1 MFQNYLITAL
11 RNFSRHKLYSFINIA
26 GLTVGLA
33 CAIFIILLV
42 RDELSYDKWIPNI
55 QNVYRIQGLWPSPG
69 NASANIAAS
78 PAPFPVADAMLAEIP
93 EVKAA
98 AHLEH
103 YRMTV
108 ATENRQFID
117 AVDVVSPNFFQI
129 IQLPLVQGNPARVFA
144 QPESVVISQSAARKY
159 FGSTPAMGKTLH
171 VVGGCNTGPEDNG
184 CVPHE
189 GTLMVTGVMRDLPH
203 NTQLTGDV
211 FFPNSSTAD
220 PMTQSR
226 KRAWL
231 RASGFGYVE
240 LQPDANLA
248 HVKAELVALIDRDS
262 DPKKIA
268 GLNMTGSQYW
278 MPTLGSFRDDH
289 LSRYEDDGLTPAGSW
304 TMVTGFAAIGVLIL
318 LVACFNFT
326 NLATAQAMVR
336 AKEISLRK
344 VLGARRGQVAAQ
356 FLGESVLTALI
367 SLVLAL
373 SLTELLFSAF
383 GRMVGKPIAL
393 HYLGDW
399 PLTLGLVA
407 LAVLTGLIAGAYPAL
422 ILSGF
427 RPVSALRTSGAAA
440 QGSGLVRTALV
451 VLQFA
456 VSIGLGIAALVVFEQ
471 TNFARSLSLGLDKD
485 GVVVVAADSMT
496 QGTRQSFIR
505 ALNADPVL
513 KGAALSGDTPFTD
526 GAVGAP
532 VQMPGQTDIMQI
544 RVHMIGPDFL
554 SVYRIRLLA
563 GRALSESR
571 LLDIATGSTDTAWNV
586 LINRTAA
593 KQYFHSPDDAL
604 GKTFDIVY
612 PANKAAPRQHLTI
625 VGVTDDFKY
634 SGGDGTVAGGLSN
647 VVPTFYFDA
656 PQNTNTVSVRVP
668 ANGVARAL
676 SAIDRIWHG
685 FAPSVAIDRH
695 FLDQDFQN
703 LFAAQEKQ
711 ERVFPFFVLVAIAIA
726 SMGLFGMAAL
736 STERRTKEVGL
747 RKTFGAR
754 TRDIVL
760 LLLWQ
765 FSIPVLVA
773 NVIAWPVA
781 YFYLRHWLD
790 GYAYRISLNPLY
802 FVGAG
807 VAALIIAWATVI
819 VHAAHVARAN
829 PIHALR
835 YE

>member
-1 MFQNYLITAL
+1 MFHNYLITTFRTFA
-11 RNFSRHKLYSFINIA
+11 RHKLYSIINVA
-26 GLTVGLA
+26 GLALGLT

-42 RDELSYDKWIPNI
+42 RDELSYDRWIPGTE
-55 QNVYRIQGLWPSPG
+55 NVYRIQGIWPSPDG
-69 NASANIAAS
+69 KPVKAS
-78 PAPFPVADAMLAEIP
+78 PAPFPVADAMAAEIP

-108 ATENRQFID
+108 ATGNRQFID
-117 AVDVVSPNFFQI
+117 AVNVVSPNFFQI
-129 IQLPLVQGNPARVFA
+129 IQLPLVLGDAAHVLS
-144 QPESVVISQSAARKY
+144 QPESVVISESMARKY
-159 FGSTPAMGKTLH
+159 FGGAPALGKTLH
-171 VVGGCNTGPEDNG
+171 VTGGCNLGPEDNG
-184 CVPHE
+184 CIPHQ

-203 NTQLTGDV
+203 NTQLAGDV
-211 FFPNSSTAD
+211 FFPNSSAAD

-231 RASGFGYVE
+231 RASGFGYVA
-240 LQPDANLA
+240 LQPGADVA
-248 HVKAELVALIDRDS
+248 HVEAELVALVDRDS
-262 DPKKIA
+262 DPRKVA
-268 GLNMTGSQYW
+268 GLNLKGSEYW
-278 MPTLGSFRDDH
+278 MPILGAFQGDH
-289 LSRYEDDGLTPAGSW
+289 LSAYEDDGLTPAGSW
-304 TMVTGFAAIGVLIL
+304 ALITGFAAIGVLIL

-344 VLGARRGQVAAQ
+344 LLGARRRQLTAQ
-356 FLGESVLTALI
+356 FLGEAVLIALI
-367 SLVLAL
+367 SLALAL
-373 SLTELLFSAF
+373 SFTEMLLSAF
-383 GRMVGKPIAL
+383 DRMVGKPIAL
-393 HYLGDW
+393 DFLCDW

-422 ILSGF
+422 ILSGL

-440 QGSGLVRTALV
+440 QSSGLVRTLLV
-451 VLQFA
+451 VLQFS

-471 TNFARSLSLGLDKD
+471 TSFARALSLGLDKD
-485 GVVVVAADSMT
+485 DVVVIAADGMT
-496 QGTRQSFIR
+496 QGTRQSFVR
-505 ALNADPVL
+505 ALDADPAL

-532 VQMPGQTDIMQI
+532 VQIPGQVGTLQM

-571 LLDIATGSTDTAWNV
+571 PLDIATGSTDRAWNV
-586 LINRTAA
+586 LINRAA
-593 KQYFHSPDDAL
+593 AARYFPSPDDAL
-604 GKTFDIVY
+604 GKSFDIVY

-634 SGGDGTVAGGLSN
+634 SGGDGTVAGGLAN
-647 VVPTFYFDA
+647 VVPAFYFDA
-656 PQNTNTVSVRVP
+656 PQNTNSVSVRVS
-668 ANGVARAL
+668 ANGMARAL

-711 ERVFPFFVLVAIAIA
+711 ARIFSLFVLIAIAIA
-726 SMGLFGMAAL
+726 AMGLFGMAAL
-736 STERRTKEVGL
+736 STGRRTREIGL
-747 RKTFGAR
+747 RKAFGAR
-754 TRDIVL
+754 TRDIIL

-773 NVIAWPVA
+773 NLIAWPVS
-781 YFYLRHWLD
+781 YYYLHQWLE
-790 GYAYRISLNPLY
+790 GYAYSITLNPFY

-807 VAALIIAWATVI
+807 ATAVLIAWATVI
-819 VHAAHVARAN
+819 VHAAHVAKAN